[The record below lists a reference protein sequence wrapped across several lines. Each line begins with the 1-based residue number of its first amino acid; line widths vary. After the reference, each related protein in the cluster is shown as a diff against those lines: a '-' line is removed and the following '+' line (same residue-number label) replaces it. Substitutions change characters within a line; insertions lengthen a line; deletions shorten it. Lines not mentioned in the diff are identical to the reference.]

1 MRRRRGRPVAG
12 SRLRARGSDRARAAG
27 GGRAVQSDVSAQ
39 RLLQAQ
45 SRRVLLVRRRRRRR
59 RGDRVGERERSLE
72 RPRAARAAR
81 LAQHPVAGHARRHGL
96 GGRRRW
102 PACRVLARHPD
113 HRPREG
119 AARAR
124 GIPGR
129 KRAEARGARPPGR
142 PPRRRQGAARLLGRA
157 RATGRR
163 ARPSAGSAAEL
174 RQHVRP
180 FVPVRARPLPP
191 CSRDRERR
199 SRRRYRARAGIL
211 GRVRAARR
219 RRMSEVPGWA
229 LGTFLTLLIAQRL
242 SELVISKRNARG
254 LLARGAREFGAGH
267 YPWLVL
273 VHVLYPLLLAG
284 EVLWLGA
291 RPGPLWPLWLLL
303 CLVAQALR
311 FATIRAL
318 GDRWNTRILVVPGE
332 PLVQTGPYRWLR
344 HPNYLAVAVELPAGA
359 LLFGA

>member
-1 MRRRRGRPVAG
+1 
-12 SRLRARGSDRARAAG
+12 
-27 GGRAVQSDVSAQ
+27 
-39 RLLQAQ
+39 
-45 SRRVLLVRRRRRRR
+45 
-59 RGDRVGERERSLE
+59 
-72 RPRAARAAR
+72 
-81 LAQHPVAGHARRHGL
+81 
-96 GGRRRW
+96 
-102 PACRVLARHPD
+102 
-113 HRPREG
+113 
-119 AARAR
+119 
-124 GIPGR
+124 
-129 KRAEARGARPPGR
+129 
-142 PPRRRQGAARLLGRA
+142 
-157 RATGRR
+157 
-163 ARPSAGSAAEL
+163 
-174 RQHVRP
+174 
-180 FVPVRARPLPP
+180 
-191 CSRDRERR
+191 
-199 SRRRYRARAGIL
+199 
-211 GRVRAARR
+211 
-219 RRMSEVPGWA
+219 MSEVPGWA

-359 LLFGA
+359 LLFGAWRAALLISVLNAIALAVRIRAEERALGEAAPELHGLPVTTRGR